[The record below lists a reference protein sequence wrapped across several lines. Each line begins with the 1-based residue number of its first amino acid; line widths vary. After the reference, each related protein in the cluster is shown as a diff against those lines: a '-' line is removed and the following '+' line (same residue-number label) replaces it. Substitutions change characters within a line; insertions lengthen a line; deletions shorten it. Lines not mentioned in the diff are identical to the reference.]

1 MMAAF
6 VLHTLKQNYENWID
20 YEIYHPL
27 GATS

>member
-6 VLHTLKQNYENWID
+6 VLYTHRQNYENWID
-20 YEIYHPL
+20 YKIYHSL